1 MCHHLE
7 QRSNFPVAPNN
18 SIAGQLLRWEMQA
31 LRRVFAYPPIGLQ
44 QDAAVGVGEIEVLG
58 KRLGIGH
65 VFMDEPVA
73 QLSRFQPGSDIFH
86 DAESLRA
93 IEYFD
98 LAAGLLAFIWS
109 PPWRK
114 RRGG

>member
-1 MCHHLE
+1 
-7 QRSNFPVAPNN
+7 
-18 SIAGQLLRWEMQA
+18 MQA